1 MIEAQAARL
10 ELARKEILP
19 DFDVSLQYGQRDG
32 RPDMI
37 SAAVSVPLPINRRR
51 RQDLEVK
58 AAEAELAAA
67 EQARHEARNAVRLE
81 VARLHAELE
90 RDRTQLALYVKSIIP
105 QAQASLASATAG
117 YQVGRVD
124 LLTLLDNQTTLYN
137 YEAAYHRLL
146 TDFAQKLAEL
156 ERTVGREVLR

>member
-1 MIEAQAARL
+1 MIEAQAAQV
-10 ELARKEILP
+10 ELARKEALP

-32 RPDMI
+32 HPDMV
-37 SAAVSVPLPINRRR
+37 SAVVSVPLPINRRR
-51 RQDLEVK
+51 KQGLEVR

-67 EQARHEARNAVRLE
+67 EAARHQARNAVRLE
-81 VARLHAELE
+81 VARLHSELE
-90 RDRTQLALYVKSIIP
+90 RGRTQLALYVKSIIP
-105 QAQASLASATAG
+105 QAQASLTSATAG

-124 LLTLLDNQTTLYN
+124 LLALLDNQTTLYN

-156 ERTVGREVLR
+156 ERTVGKEVLP